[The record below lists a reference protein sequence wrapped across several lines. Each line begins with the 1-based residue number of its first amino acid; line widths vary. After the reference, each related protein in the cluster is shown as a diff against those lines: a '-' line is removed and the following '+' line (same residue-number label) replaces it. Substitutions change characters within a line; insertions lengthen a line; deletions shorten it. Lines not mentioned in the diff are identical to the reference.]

1 MSSQGLLVKPNT
13 KIREKYFKGI
23 FIGIA
28 TTIVGVAIF
37 GEILFIVA
45 MTTGAVVALLTN
57 KNWAG
62 LLGVLTGVAVVI
74 GCGAASMLY
83 GPIAGFV
90 FGLGSTL
97 FLSGLHEKM
106 KPKTDS

>member
-1 MSSQGLLVKPNT
+1 MLSQDLVGKTNT
-13 KIREKYFKGI
+13 KTRDKYFKGI
-23 FIGIA
+23 FIGIT

-45 MTTGAVVALLTN
+45 MTTGAVVAFLTN
-57 KNWAG
+57 KNWIG
-62 LLGVLTGVAVVI
+62 LLGTLTGVALVI

-90 FGLGSTL
+90 FGLGSAL
-97 FLSGLHEKM
+97 FLSGLHSKM
-106 KPKTDS
+106 KPKRNL

>member
-1 MSSQGLLVKPNT
+1 MLSQDLVGKANT
-13 KIREKYFKGI
+13 KTRDKYFKGI

-45 MTTGAVVALLTN
+45 MTTGAVVAFLTN
-57 KNWAG
+57 KNWIG
-62 LLGVLTGVAVVI
+62 LLGTLTGVALVI

-90 FGLGSTL
+90 FGLGSAL
-97 FLSGLHEKM
+97 FLSGLHRKM
-106 KPKTDS
+106 KSKRTL